1 VQNPWRPEEIRSKE
15 LNLTVEAVTREEVR
29 LRLAGSV
36 SLNREKGKFPYGY
49 DARLMGLLVY
59 DRVKGEFTRFDMAAL
74 GDWTWRYERKGGSKD
89 LYGVALELSSRP
101 FASPAYDRHFPGYS
115 MSNYGYRQERE

>member
-1 VQNPWRPEEIRSKE
+1 MQNPWRPEEIRSKE
-15 LNLTVEAVTREEVR
+15 LTLTVEAASREELR
-29 LRLAGSV
+29 LRLKGTV

-59 DRVKGEFTRFDMAAL
+59 SRAKEEFTRFDIAAL
-74 GDWTWRYERKGGSKD
+74 GDWTWHYERKGGAKD
-89 LYGVALELSSRP
+89 LFGVALELRSEP

-115 MSNYGYRQERE
+115 MSNYGYRQDRE